1 MKKLQQ
7 LRLVFLLLFVAILGG
22 TWGAQ
27 PAHADTVSEFT
38 GTWFTQEVPPSA
50 YDESYNES
58 IGPILFDQFGNGLEP
73 FFFTD
78 PVTSGTLRTCTS
90 DSCSESYSG
99 TFVGG
104 TISMYLDDPAPPALV
119 ATITGGSYSGYNQV
133 PCFYPY
139 CNAYDGQTI
148 NFTGVWANGWTTVG
162 TLSAGFDDSVAGNP
176 NAATLTMTTTTA
188 PTTVPEPGSMTLLGT
203 GMLLLVTSLRRRLQN
218 SSLVP

>member
-1 MKKLQQ
+1 MRKPQQ
-7 LRLVFLLLFVAILGG
+7 LKSMFLLLFIAILGS

-27 PAHADTVSEFT
+27 RAHADIVSEYT
-38 GTWFTQEVPPSA
+38 GTWSTRGIGPSA
-50 YDESYNES
+50 YDESYNETT
-58 IGPILFDQFGNGLEP
+58 GPILFDPNNGVEP
-73 FFFTD
+73 FFFSA